1 VAVESGPRST
11 GALPDYLLATQY
23 RRTEVLARLRGA
35 LQLAWRHDDGGTCA
49 HCGREARL
57 LGVHLPPDAPLILC
71 PTCALTHVYGPR
83 ED

>member
-1 VAVESGPRST
+1 
-11 GALPDYLLATQY
+11 
-23 RRTEVLARLRGA
+23 
-35 LQLAWRHDDGGTCA
+35 LAWRHDEGGRCA
-49 HCGREARL
+49 HCERDTRL